1 MNLEPSS
8 SDGTY
13 RSTYIL
19 AHATMW
25 ECVRMN
31 IAEYSRCDGVAL
43 ADFMR
48 KRVVSPK
55 ELAYLFVEAVE
66 KVNSRINA
74 VIEVYQDRVKGL
86 NYRMIPADPFAGV
99 PFLMKDI
106 GAGEGGRHQEMG
118 SRLMKGHVADK
129 DSFLTTLFKNAGLTL
144 LGRTTT
150 PEFALG
156 ISTESVLT
164 GATRNPW
171 NLEAMAGG
179 SSGGSAASVAAGIV
193 PIAHG
198 SDNGGSIR
206 IPASACGLVGLKPS
220 RGRVTLGPDIGEIW
234 PGMLQEFVLS
244 RTVRDT
250 ALMLDAVSGPAPG
263 DPFIITQPGRPF
275 AQEVNAPTESLRIAW
290 TTDSWQPSITVDS
303 EVVHCVE
310 KVVSECEKAGH
321 ELVEASPVFDYEEY
335 LQATCK
341 AWAFGVY
348 VGMDMFGGALG
359 QKVSEETVE
368 PVMLSFYRYS
378 KDLTA
383 TDMFMTE
390 FVLNKFRRT
399 FGKFFEQYDLLLTPT
414 LIKLP
419 EPLGKYSKMRTD
431 LDYVGFMRLCD
442 ETKVFTSAANV
453 TGQPAMTLPLGLSQS
468 GLPIGIQF
476 IARFGEEGAL
486 IRLASWFE
494 QEMPWRDRI
503 PPVHASQ

>member
-1 MNLEPSS
+1 MNL
-8 SDGTY
+8 
-13 RSTYIL
+13 
-19 AHATMW
+19 
-25 ECVRMN
+25 
-31 IAEYSRCDGVAL
+31 AEYSSFDGVAL
-43 ADFMR
+43 ADLVR
-48 KRVVSPK
+48 KKKVSPR
-55 ELAYLFVEAVE
+55 ELAHLFVEAVE
-66 KVNSRINA
+66 KVNPKINA
-74 VIEVYQDRVKGL
+74 VIEVYFDRIEGL
-86 NYRMIPADPFAGV
+86 DNHAICTGPFAGV

-106 GAGEGGRHQEMG
+106 GAGESGRHQESG
-118 SRLMKGHVADK
+118 SRLMKGHVADT
-129 DSFLTTLFKNAGLTL
+129 DSFLTRLFKNAGLTL

-171 NLEAMAGG
+171 NLEIMAGG
-179 SSGGSAASVAAGIV
+179 SSGGSAASVAAGIL

-206 IPASACGLVGLKPS
+206 IPTSACGLVGLKPS

-263 DPFIITQPGRPF
+263 DPFIITQPVRPF
-275 AQEVNAPTESLRIAW
+275 AQEVNAPAERLRIAW
-290 TTDSWQPSITVDS
+290 TTDSWQPGVTVDS
-303 EVVHCVE
+303 EVVRCVE

-341 AWAFGVY
+341 AWAFGLY

-359 QKVSEETVE
+359 RKVSEETVE
-368 PVMLSFYRYS
+368 PVMLSFYKYS
-378 KDLTA
+378 KGLVA
-383 TDMFMTE
+383 ADMFITE
-390 FVLNKFRRT
+390 FVLNKLRRT
-399 FGKFFEQYDLLLTPT
+399 FGIFFEQYDMLLTPT

-431 LDYVGFMRLCD
+431 VDYVEYMRLCD

-453 TGQPAMTLPLGLSQS
+453 TGQPAITLPLGHSQS
-468 GLPIGIQF
+468 GLPIGVQL

-486 IRLASWFE
+486 IRLASWLE
-494 QEMPWRDRI
+494 QEMPWRDRL
-503 PPVHASQ
+503 PPVYASR